1 MKYYANMHVNNGTCY
16 RLPLE
21 GTNKN
26 KLAKKI
32 AKSARANCFVGNE
45 YTWKV
50 WDEDEIIVAAGAGK
64 KNQNGH
70 FSYLDCSELIG
81 MCI

>member
-16 RLPLE
+16 CNRLE

-26 KLAKKI
+26 KLAKEI

-50 WDEDEIIVAAGAGK
+50 WNEDQIIVAAGAGK
-64 KNQNGH
+64 KKQNGH
-70 FSYLDCSELIG
+70 FIFLDCSDLIG